1 MLPHE
6 RKQKKNDS
14 LNPGSPSVR
23 MYSTS
28 AHRARAISAHE
39 AAAASYGRKSE
50 SHFARARLLA
60 FGADEGADNAC
71 VIFAGRR

>member
-1 MLPHE
+1 
-6 RKQKKNDS
+6 
-14 LNPGSPSVR
+14 